1 MRSPN
6 ARTVFNAMDIWQEIE
21 QSLNAALGS
30 SVHLKTQRG
39 LAGGCINQAYRVES
53 SQGPFFVK
61 LNSAD
66 SLDMFTAEAQ
76 GLEELSQ
83 AASLRIPRPVCWGVA
98 DRQAFLVLEHLELG
112 GSGSAAALGEG
123 LAALHGVTADQFGWY
138 RDNTIG
144 STPQRNSHSTDW
156 VQFWAEHRLGFQLQR
171 AATNGAGQHL
181 RERGAR
187 LLEALPALLGERQPE
202 ASLLHGDLWSGNYAY
217 TRAGEPAIFDPAVYY
232 GDRETDLAMTEL
244 FGGFGREFYAAYQH
258 AWPLDPGYATRKKL
272 YNLYHVLNHF
282 NLFGGGYLS
291 QAQGLIDA
299 LLSEVNG

>member
-1 MRSPN
+1 
-6 ARTVFNAMDIWQEIE
+6 MDIWQEIE
-21 QSLNAALGS
+21 QSLGAAMGGGLQ
-30 SVHLKTQRG
+30 LKTPRG
-39 LAGGCINQAYRVES
+39 VGGGCINQAYRVES
-53 SQGPFFVK
+53 SQGPFFIK

-66 SLDMFTAEAQ
+66 SLDMFTAEAE
-76 GLEELSQ
+76 GLEELKQ
-83 AASLRIPRPVCWGVA
+83 AELLRIPRAVCWGVA
-98 DRQAFLVLEHLELG
+98 GRQAFLVLEHLELG

-123 LAALHGVTADQFGWY
+123 LAALHRVTADQFGWY

-144 STPQRNSHSTDW
+144 STPQRNRHSTDW
-156 VQFWAEHRLGFQLQR
+156 LQFWSEQRLGFQLQR
-171 AATNGAGQHL
+171 AASNGADQRL
-181 RERGAR
+181 QERGAR

-258 AWPLDPGYATRKKL
+258 AWPLEAGYATRKKL

-291 QAQGLIDA
+291 QAQGLIDN
-299 LLSEVNG
+299 LLSEVKG